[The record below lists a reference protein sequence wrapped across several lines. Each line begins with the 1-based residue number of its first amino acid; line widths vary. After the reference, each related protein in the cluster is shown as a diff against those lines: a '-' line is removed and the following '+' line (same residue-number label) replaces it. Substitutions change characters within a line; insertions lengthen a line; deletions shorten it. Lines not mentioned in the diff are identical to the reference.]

1 MNIDISTEE
10 KKKQIYDI
18 FDSFSKIGDIYNYF
32 GLRDTS
38 KNIRY
43 IREIATLIGFDLSI
57 YKQRKKKYCLHCGKE
72 LILGQKKFCSLSCA
86 ATYNNLKRGPRP
98 EEIKKKISNTLIKK
112 YSNDQQNNI
121 NQSRSKC
128 NIHRQK
134 KTYTCVICGSSMNIR
149 KKTCSNQCY
158 RLLQSQI
165 QSKYGGETHIK
176 KYQYYLEHQEEF
188 CRPNY
193 TPKFKKEFIEE
204 QGGVC
209 AICGCKPEWNG
220 KELVFI
226 LDHIDGDA
234 SNNRRNNLRCICPNC
249 DSQLDTYK
257 SKNKHSTR
265 RNYWKEKLLMEAKE
279 ISK

>member
-10 KKKQIYDI
+10 KKEQLYKL
-18 FDSFSKIGDIYNYF
+18 FDSFSKIGDIYNHF

-43 IREIATLIGFDLSI
+43 IRDIASLIGFDLSI

-72 LILGQKKFCSLSCA
+72 LVSGQKKFCSYSCSA
-86 ATYNNLKRGPRP
+86 IYNNIKRGPRT
-98 EEIKKKISNTLIKK
+98 EETKNKIKNSLIEKYHRSHKNRKSNSTKTRGVNDIHLCVVCGNPIKYNGRITCCEECLQIHIEKINK
-112 YSNDQQNNI
+112 
-121 NQSRSKC
+121 SKRD
-128 NIHRQK
+128 I
-134 KTYTCVICGSSMNIR
+134 
-149 KKTCSNQCY
+149 
-158 RLLQSQI
+158 
-165 QSKYGGETHIK
+165 

-188 CRPNY
+188 CKPNY

-220 KELVFI
+220 KELVFV

-265 RNYWKEKLLMEAKE
+265 RNYWKEKLLREAKD
-279 ISK
+279 ISN

>member
-10 KKKQIYDI
+10 KKEQLYKL
-18 FDSFSKIGDIYNYF
+18 FDSFSKIGDIYNHF
-32 GLRDTS
+32 GVRDTS

-43 IREIATLIGFDLSI
+43 IRDIASLIGFDLSV
-57 YKQRKKKYCLHCGKE
+57 YKQRKRRYCLYCGKE
-72 LILGQKKFCSLSCA
+72 LVTWQKKFCSHSCS
-86 ATYNNLKRGPRP
+86 ATYNNIKKGPRT
-98 EEIKKKISNTLIKK
+98 EETKNKIKNSLIKK
-112 YSNDQQNNI
+112 YHGSSKSRESNSTKIRDVNNI
-121 NQSRSKC
+121 RLC
-128 NIHRQK
+128 A
-134 KTYTCVICGSSMNIR
+134 VCGNPIKHKGR
-149 KKTCSNQCY
+149 ITCSKEC
-158 RLLQSQI
+158 LQI
-165 QSKYGGETHIK
+165 HIEKFNKSKRII

-204 QGGVC
+204 QEGVC

-249 DSQLDTYK
+249 DSQLETYK

-265 RNYWKEKLLMEAKE
+265 RNYWKEKLLREAKE
-279 ISK
+279 ISN